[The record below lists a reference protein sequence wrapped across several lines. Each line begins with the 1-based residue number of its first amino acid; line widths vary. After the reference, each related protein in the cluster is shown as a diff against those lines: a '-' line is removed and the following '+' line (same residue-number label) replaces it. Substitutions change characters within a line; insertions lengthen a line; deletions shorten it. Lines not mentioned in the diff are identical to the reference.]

1 MTRDDVDTDLI
12 FLAAVVALIGG
23 IDRCLPK
30 EASTILLL
38 LISILG
44 IFLAVRILKKAF
56 KHNQ

>member
-1 MTRDDVDTDLI
+1 MLRDEINTDLL
-12 FLAAVVALIGG
+12 FLAAIVALMGG

-30 EASTILLL
+30 EAFTILLL
-38 LISILG
+38 LLSILG